1 MLAGDRTSIED
12 VAILPQPPG
21 KCNATGVAG
30 IDAASGGA
38 CNRGSS
44 APVAEVARQESG

>member
-1 MLAGDRTSIED
+1 MLAGDRTGTED
-12 VAILPQPPG
+12 AAILPQPPG
-21 KCNATGVAG
+21 KCNVTGVAG

-44 APVAEVARQESG
+44 APVAEVTRQEFG